1 MVEVVAV
8 GLLLVVV
15 DRLVVVED
23 SPVVGAA
30 EAEGEAGKECGLEKI
45 GTWSRFFVGLFFD
58 FLGFCGQFFFDIYGV
73 ARNIFT
79 ALTEEEPGENKC

>member
-1 MVEVVAV
+1 M
-8 GLLLVVV
+8 
-15 DRLVVVED
+15 VED

-58 FLGFCGQFFFDIYGV
+58 FLRFCGQFFFDIYGV
-73 ARNIFT
+73 ARNVFA
-79 ALTEEEPGENKC
+79 ALAKEEPSEDKS